1 MPPSEGETHWPPGP
15 NGCCCPSS
23 PKISLKSSSSFPGQF
38 AVVIGFDSSG
48 FLTPATRPSTAGAVY
63 ALLKKMSQHLPTATT
78 PNLNFCSFNSRINN
92 ACVSPPPSTAQFD
105 KSTTRAGGSPLS
117 LFFLRQLHGAKILAS
132 TSEKVAPLSLRLS
145 LRLSVYPKP
154 SEW

>member
-92 ACVSPPPSTAQFD
+92 ACVSPPPLHCPVWQIHNTGRRLS
-105 KSTTRAGGSPLS
+105 SLS
-117 LFFLRQLHGAKILAS
+117 LLPPAVTRCENSGFNFRES
-132 TSEKVAPLSLRLS
+132 RPSVAPALTTSLRL
-145 LRLSVYPKP
+145 P
-154 SEW
+154 ET